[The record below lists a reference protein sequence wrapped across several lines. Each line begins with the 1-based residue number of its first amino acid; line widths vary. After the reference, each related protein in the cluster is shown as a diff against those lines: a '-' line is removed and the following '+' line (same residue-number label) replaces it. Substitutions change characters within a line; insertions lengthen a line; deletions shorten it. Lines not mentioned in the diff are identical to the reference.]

1 MRLML
6 LILLV
11 IPFSIFAK
19 TNLIDENEKAEDTI
33 YIKSSINEIFASTE
47 ILQYCK
53 KTLYLLQLN
62 YLCLFL

>member
-33 YIKSSINEIFASTE
+33 YIKSSIN
-47 ILQYCK
+47 
-53 KTLYLLQLN
+53 
-62 YLCLFL
+62 

>member
-1 MRLML
+1 MQLML
-6 LILLV
+6 FILFL

-47 ILQYCK
+47 IL
-53 KTLYLLQLN
+53 
-62 YLCLFL
+62 